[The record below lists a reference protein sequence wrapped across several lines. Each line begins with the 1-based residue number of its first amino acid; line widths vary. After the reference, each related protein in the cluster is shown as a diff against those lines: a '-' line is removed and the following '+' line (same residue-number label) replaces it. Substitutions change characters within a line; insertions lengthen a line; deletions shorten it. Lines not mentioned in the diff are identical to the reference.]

1 VVFVGDACYILI
13 DEKAV
18 LACWVLSKTS
28 VSGSVNESENYVLK
42 VTPVKAS
49 ASAAS
54 TRIEG
59 GAELW
64 HRRFNTWVS
73 RTSSEWLG

>member
-13 DEKAV
+13 AEKEV
-18 LACWVLSKTS
+18 LACGVLCKTS
-28 VSGSVNESENYVLK
+28 VSGSVNESESYVLK

-54 TRIEG
+54 ARMED
-59 GAELW
+59 GAKLW

-73 RTSSEWLG
+73 RTSSEGLG